1 VFPSLFGGMTK
12 MTHIY
17 KGDSDDGHFYP
28 DRRRPGCE
36 PRDPLE
42 ALSVFHRSFPGT
54 LAAIEAGAREVLA
67 LAERLDAAAVQDGD
81 AVLLRLTLWRL
92 DRLAWRAEDDVQ
104 AFYGKVAAPRRG
116 AAS

>member
-1 VFPSLFGGMTK
+1 
-12 MTHIY
+12 MTHRF
-17 KGDSDDGHFYP
+17 KGDSDNGRFYR
-28 DRRRPGCE
+28 DRRQPGCE

-42 ALSVFHRSFPGT
+42 ALSVFHTSFPDT
-54 LAAIEAGAREVLA
+54 LAAIEAGARKVLA

-81 AVLLRLTLWRL
+81 AVLIRLLLWRL

-104 AFYGKVAAPRRG
+104 AFYGKVPAPRRG